1 MEHLT
6 ASDLLDVPLLAGLS
20 PEFRTRLAQEFEV
33 EDHAAGHVIVREGAS
48 GYAFYVIRSGTVS
61 VTQAERELRTLGPG
75 DFFGEISISGEGRR
89 TASVTATSPVVA
101 WVLFG
106 TTFRE
111 LETAEPAVAEGL
123 TAAIRERLAT
133 G

>member
-1 MEHLT
+1 MDHPT
-6 ASDLLDVPLLAGLS
+6 ASDLLNVPLLTDLS
-20 PEFRTRLAQEFEV
+20 PEFRARLASEFEV
-33 EDHAAGHVIVREGAS
+33 EDYSDGQVIVREGAS
-48 GYAFYVIRSGTVS
+48 GYAFYVIRSGAVS
-61 VTQAERELRTLGPG
+61 VTQQGRELRTLGPG

-111 LETAEPAVAEGL
+111 LEAAAPET
-123 TAAIRERLAT
+123 TAALTSAIRDRLAT